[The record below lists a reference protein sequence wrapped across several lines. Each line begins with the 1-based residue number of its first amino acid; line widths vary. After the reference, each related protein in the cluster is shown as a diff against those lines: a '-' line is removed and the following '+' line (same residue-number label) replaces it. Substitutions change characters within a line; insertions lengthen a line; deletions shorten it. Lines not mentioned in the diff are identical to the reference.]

1 MTKGDA
7 PNDTFPI
14 THQLLFIKEEMPEAE
29 TAVLF
34 VEEEYE
40 QSQEGVDAPNNMKE
54 VCQKPPSSSVSKCLA
69 LTE

>member
-29 TAVLF
+29 TTVLL

-40 QSQEGVDAPNNMKE
+40 QSQ
-54 VCQKPPSSSVSKCLA
+54 
-69 LTE
+69 